1 MRTKENNQIRNIDG
15 IDLRNMK
22 REHMENMGI
31 TLKKTRDKAGIKLM
45 KTWRINWE
53 QSQEHL

>member
-1 MRTKENNQIRNIDG
+1 MRTKENNQITNIDG

-31 TLKKTRDKAGIKLM
+31 TFKKNK
-45 KTWRINWE
+45 
-53 QSQEHL
+53 